1 MTAAEV
7 RPCDVTRYIGE
18 RLAADAATATINR
31 DLAALK
37 RMYKLAL
44 RSGELVRIPF
54 IRSW

>member
-1 MTAAEV
+1 MTAAKV